1 MNDSIGS
8 DDQFHDS
15 IIVPASYQFSGDL
28 PAGDGSDSFGAA
40 DATDRSPRTH
50 QLWSDVP
57 WRTIA
62 AAIGLVLAAA
72 LALMVLYLAS
82 RVVIAVVI
90 AGFFAVV
97 LAQPVAWVQRRFGW
111 RRGAAVASVVATS
124 LLLFA
129 GIITLFLLPVR
140 TQLVAVLTDLPGTVK
155 QAADGRGPVGRIVTQ
170 LHLENL
176 VRDHQAELTRTAK
189 SVQDSFPDLIRSMIT
204 VIFIAITV
212 LVMTCLMLTQSRALS
227 DAATRLVPLRHR
239 EWATSVARDAAKA
252 VSGYMIGNLLIS
264 VFAGV
269 AAFVLLLAL
278 GVPSPVVLALW
289 VGFADL
295 IPLVGATLGAIVAV
309 LAAFFV
315 SPTAGIIAV
324 VFFVIY
330 QQFENSVL
338 QQVIMSR
345 TVRVNPLVV
354 LLSVLLGVE
363 LFGFVGALLAV
374 PIAGALNVLVK
385 ELWMHRPRSGAELL
399 VVTDRTRA
407 SKKEPRPKPWHR
419 LHRPHWAHIRPPGP
433 TAPTPDD

>member
-1 MNDSIGS
+1 MASDSIGVEA
-8 DDQFHDS
+8 QFHDS
-15 IIVPASYQFSGDL
+15 IIVPASYQFSGDP
-28 PAGDGSDSFGAA
+28 PAGDGSDVGGGAT
-40 DATDRSPRTH
+40 TDRPHTH
-50 QLWSDVP
+50 QLWSAVP

-62 AAIGLVLAAA
+62 ATIGLVIAAA
-72 LALMVLYLAS
+72 LTLMMLYLAS
-82 RVVIAVVI
+82 RVVVAVVI

-111 RRGAAVASVVATS
+111 RRGPAVASVVSTS

-129 GIITLFLLPVR
+129 GTITLFLLPVR
-140 TQLVAVLTDLPGTVK
+140 TQMVTVLTDLPGTVR
-155 QAADGRGPVGRIVTQ
+155 QAANGNGPVGRIVTQ
-170 LHLENL
+170 LHLEKL
-176 VRDHQAELTRTAK
+176 VRDHQAQLTKTAK
-189 SVQDSFPDLIRSMIT
+189 SVQDSFPHLIRSMIT
-204 VIFIAITV
+204 VIFIAVTV

-227 DAATRLVPLRHR
+227 EAGSKLVPLRHR

-252 VSGYMIGNLLIS
+252 VSGYMIGNLIIS

-269 AAFVLLLAL
+269 AAFLLLLVL
-278 GVPSPVVLALW
+278 GVPSAVVLALW
-289 VGFADL
+289 VAFADL
-295 IPLVGATLGAIVAV
+295 IPLVGATLGAVVAV
-309 LAAFFV
+309 VAAFFV
-315 SPTAGIIAV
+315 SPTAGIIAI

-385 ELWMHRPRSGAELL
+385 ELWLHRPRSGAELL
-399 VVTDRTRA
+399 VVTDQT
-407 SKKEPRPKPWHR
+407 SSPRKVPRQSRWR
-419 LHRPHWAHIRPPGP
+419 RPHWMHWTRIRRPGP
-433 TAPTPDD
+433 PIPEPDA